1 VRFRRVTTAD
11 EPFLERM
18 MLSAGFPPQPRLS
31 IGASRQTHVKWF
43 TEGWGRDG
51 DVGVIALD
59 EDGFRLGAAWARRIP
74 KPLLRDSEGEAIPE
88 MAIAVEVHAR
98 GGGVGAALLR
108 ELEREA
114 AADGHR
120 ELSLRVSNR
129 SPAVRLY
136 ERAGYELVED
146 GEQGIVMRLR
156 RPVQS

>member
-1 VRFRRVTTAD
+1 MRFRRVTADD

-18 MLSAGFPPQPRLS
+18 MLSAGFPPEQRLPR
-31 IGASRQTHVKWF
+31 GAGSQTHVRWF
-43 TEGWGRDG
+43 SEGWGREG

-59 EDGFRLGAAWARRIP
+59 EAGFQLGAAWARRIP
-74 KPLLRDSEGEAIPE
+74 KPLLRDADGMAIPE

-98 GGGVGAALLR
+98 GSGVGGALLR
-108 ELEREA
+108 ELQREA

-146 GEQGIVMRLR
+146 GEHGIVMRLR
-156 RPVQS
+156 L